1 MIKTPRI
8 IEPINTD
15 LDSLVLRTVTPIK
28 GKTMINTGVRFHESD
43 LYIPTLRIANSS
55 IGGFISTSDLIEQL
69 ETIFNIAGEDAKI
82 LDGRSDTKFSQ
93 IVRNMV
99 SHRDSPKNFIKKGFA
114 EYDPTRKGIQITV
127 KGRKLLTSIYDP
139 E

>member
-1 MIKTPRI
+1 MQ
-8 IEPINTD
+8 
-15 LDSLVLRTVTPIK
+15 VAQA
-28 GKTMINTGVRFHESD
+28 RFHESD

-55 IGGFISTSDLIEQL
+55 VGGFISTSDLIQQL
-69 ETIFNIAGEDAKI
+69 ENIFNVSGEDAQI

-99 SHRDSPKNFIKKGFA
+99 SHRDSATNFIAKGFA
-114 EYDPTRKGIQITV
+114 EYDRSRKGIQITV
-127 KGRKLLTSIYDP
+127 KGRSLLTSIYDP

>member
-1 MIKTPRI
+1 MVKQI

-15 LDSLVLRTVTPIK
+15 LDSLVKMSVTSKQGTKMNNAQI
-28 GKTMINTGVRFHESD
+28 RFHESD
-43 LYIPTLRIANSS
+43 LYIPTLRITNSS
-55 IGGFISTSDLIEQL
+55 SGGFITTSDLIEQL
-69 ETIFNIAGEDAKI
+69 ECIFNITGEDAKI

-99 SHRDSPKNFIKKGFA
+99 SHRDSPTNFIAKGFA
-114 EYDPTRKGIQITV
+114 EYDPTRRGIQITI
-127 KGRKLLTSIYDP
+127 KGRRLLTSIYDP

>member
-1 MIKTPRI
+1 MVKTPRI

-15 LDSLVLRTVTPIK
+15 LDSLALKAVTPK
-28 GKTMINTGVRFHESD
+28 QGKTMIKTAIRFHESD

-55 IGGFISTSDLIEQL
+55 MGGFIPTSDLIEQL
-69 ETIFNIAGEDAKI
+69 ETIFNITGEDAKI

-99 SHRDSPKNFIKKGFA
+99 SHRDSPRNFIKKGFA

>member
-1 MIKTPRI
+1 MAKIPKI
-8 IEPINTD
+8 IEPLNAD
-15 LDSLVLRTVTPIK
+15 FEQLAAKMVAPSQ
-28 GKTMINTGVRFHESD
+28 GKQMLKTLIRFHESD

-55 IGGFISTSDLIEQL
+55 IGGFITTSDLIEQL
-69 ETIFNIAGEDAKI
+69 ESIFNISGKDAKI

-99 SHRDSPKNFIKKGFA
+99 SHRETKTNFIAKGFA
-114 EYDPTRKGIQITV
+114 EYDKDRKGIQITV
-127 KGRKLLTSIYDP
+127 KGRKLLSSIY